1 MQLQYSIIS
10 KLLAFQQTGFYLIF
24 YIHCVFYSVPL
35 GHSTHLSSNARR
47 TPCSPK
53 ATHND
58 QEDEVDEVVEGVC
71 IHDKVHDVHPAFQRD
86 DLMETDQS
94 RLSYTTK

>member
-1 MQLQYSIIS
+1 MP
-10 KLLAFQQTGFYLIF
+10 GG
-24 YIHCVFYSVPL
+24 P
-35 GHSTHLSSNARR
+35 
-47 TPCSPK
+47 PCSPK

-86 DLMETDQS
+86 DLVETGRENKPLKAQLQQCARAMFLLAGS
-94 RLSYTTK
+94 RLTPHRRS